1 MSENYE
7 AFEDVSLA
15 LPQVYITMSKIYPDF
30 KFILSLRRDEN
41 IWVENM
47 RKHAKVKLWEGH
59 CEVYGNYQ

>member
-1 MSENYE
+1 MSEKYE
-7 AFEDVSLA
+7 VFEDLPSA
-15 LPQVYITMSKIYPDF
+15 LSQVYIMMNKIYPDS

>member
-1 MSENYE
+1 MMN
-7 AFEDVSLA
+7 
-15 LPQVYITMSKIYPDF
+15 KIYPDS

>member
-1 MSENYE
+1 MSEKYKV
-7 AFEDVSLA
+7 FEDLPSA
-15 LPQVYITMSKIYPDF
+15 LPQVYIMMNKIYPDS